1 MTGIEG
7 IKKNLNDYKRKYY
20 VNKLL
25 RGILVFATLLLSYY
39 LIIAAVEYAFRFDS
53 LGRTLLLFSFIVLL
67 IYVGYKWI
75 GDPLVRLLLPQ
86 KQLSDE
92 EAALQ
97 IGAHFPEISD
107 KLLNT
112 IQLQKSSKG
121 DSSLIMASIVQR
133 TSHMSVI
140 PFPKAIDLSKN
151 KVYLKYLA
159 IPVVVIALIALILPQ
174 LITEST
180 GRIIKFQTEFVP
192 KAPFTFQVEN
202 GSLTAFRNEDFVL
215 KVSTEGN
222 AQPNQAFAVIK
233 GRKIKLDPAGSG
245 KFTYNFQKIQ
255 QSTSFFL
262 EASGFASD
270 NYEVEVL
277 NRPNLRN
284 YNVLLDY
291 PAYTKRPND
300 NLSNSGNLNVPEGTN
315 VTWQF
320 GTLHTDGVD
329 ITFST
334 TEETLS
340 AESLDNQLFQIKK
353 KVLEDDFYE
362 IKLKNEYASNKENI
376 GFNITVLKDQLP
388 QITLEPFQDT
398 TMYNYIILGGSIS
411 DDYGISQL
419 QLKYKKLDEDN
430 FQSLNLAFA
439 SNQNSQSY
447 FHNWKLDSFALAEGE
462 GLEYYVQVWDNDG
475 VNGWKSA
482 KSGTYT
488 IKVPTRTEIKDQ
500 LEKESQ
506 AAENQIDKSVEKA
519 EELRKQLEEIDE
531 KLKSKKE
538 IDWQDEKLL
547 EELVNKREKLEEE
560 IKKLQEQNQQLSD
573 KNERFNEQ
581 SPQIKEKVE
590 KLQEL
595 MNELLDEETK
605 KLYEELKKLLEEKGN
620 IDEVQEMVD
629 KIDNKEE
636 NMEKELERALEL
648 FKRMKLDYKLEE
660 IVQDLDETIEKQKE
674 LAQETEEGKSES
686 DEAQAK
692 QEELKEQ
699 FEEIK
704 ESIEELEEI
713 NQTLEEPTPLEDT
726 DGEQSE
732 VEEKMDEAKENLEN
746 NKKKKASESQ
756 KGAAQKMDALKQK
769 MMNMQQ
775 SMEMTMMEENL
786 DHLRDILDNLV
797 KLSFDQEQ
805 IMNDFKRVNQSDPR
819 FIKLSQDQLQL
830 KDDAAVIEDSL
841 LALANRVFQIKS
853 FVTREVDAMN
863 DYMDESIDALKE
875 RNKPLAVSKE
885 QFTMT
890 SMNNLALL
898 LDDVMQQMQ
907 QAMADAKG
915 MGKGGKKGKK
925 QQMPGVSELQK
936 ELNQKIDDLK
946 KSGKSGRELSEDLAK
961 LAAEQEMIRQ
971 QLNEMNEM
979 MEENG
984 GKGAGGKLEQL
995 LKKMEETETD
1005 LVNKRLTEQM
1015 QRRQEDILTRLLKAE
1030 DSMRERELDDE
1041 REGKTAKEL
1050 AREVPP
1056 AYEEYIKAK
1065 EKEIELLKTIPL
1077 QLNPYYKKEV
1087 NEYFRRLG
1095 NQPQL

>member
-7 IKKNLNDYKRKYY
+7 IRQNLKEYKRKYY
-20 VNKLL
+20 VNRLL
-25 RGILVFATLLLSYY
+25 RGILIFLTLLLSYY
-39 LIIAAVEYAFRFDS
+39 LLITSAEYAFRFNS
-53 LGRTLLLFSFIVLL
+53 LGRSILLFSYLL
-67 IYVGYKWI
+67 LLLYVGYRWI
-75 GDPLVRLLLPQ
+75 ADPLMRLLLPQ
-86 KQLSDE
+86 KQISDE
-92 EAALQ
+92 EAARQ
-97 IGAHFPEISD
+97 IGEHFTEVSD

-112 IQLQKSSKG
+112 IQLQRSDA
-121 DSSLIMASIVQR
+121 DSPLIMASIAQR
-133 TSHMSVI
+133 TKYMSII

-151 KVYLKYLA
+151 KKYLKYLA
-159 IPVVVIALIALILPQ
+159 IPVVIMVFVALIVPQ

-180 GRIIKFQTEFVP
+180 GRIVKFQTEFIP
-192 KAPFTFQVEN
+192 EAPFKFIIEN
-202 GSLTAFRNEDFVL
+202 KELTAFRNEDFLLEVN
-215 KVSTEGN
+215 SEGS
-222 AQPNQAFAVIK
+222 ALPQQAFAVIK
-233 GRKIKLDPAGSG
+233 GRKIKLESSG
-245 KFTYNFQKIQ
+245 QGQFTYNFKKIQ
-255 QSTSFFL
+255 QDMHFFL
-262 EASGFASD
+262 ESSGFASPD
-270 NYEVEVL
+270 YEIKVL

-291 PAYTKRPND
+291 PNYTKKPMD
-300 NLSNSGNLNVPEGTN
+300 NLSNSGNITVPEGTK

-320 GTLHTDGVD
+320 GTLHTEEID
-329 ITFST
+329 ITFNSSG
-334 TEETLS
+334 ETQR
-340 AESLDNQLFQIKK
+340 AEAIDNQLFQIEKRI
-353 KVLEDDFYE
+353 LEDDFYE
-362 IKLKNEYASNKENI
+362 INLANDVAANKEQI
-376 GFNITVLKDQLP
+376 GFNISVIKDELP

-398 TMYNYIILGGSIS
+398 TMYNYIILGGTIS

-419 QLKYKKLDEDN
+419 QLKFKKLEDEN
-430 FQSLNLAFA
+430 FESLDLPFA
-439 SNQNSQSY
+439 YEQASQSY

-488 IKVPTRTEIKDQ
+488 IKVPTREEIKEQ
-500 LEKESQ
+500 LDKESQ
-506 AAENQIDKSVEKA
+506 SAENQIDKSVEKA
-519 EELRKQLEEIDE
+519 EELREQLEEIDE

-538 IDWQDEKLL
+538 LDWQDEKLL
-547 EELVNKREKLEEE
+547 EELVNKREQLEEE

-581 SPQIKEKVE
+581 SPQVKEKVE

-620 IDEVQEMVD
+620 IDEVQDMVD

-636 NMEKELERALEL
+636 NLEKELERALEL

-660 IVQDLDETIEKQKE
+660 IVQDLDETIEEQQQLAEETKE
-674 LAQETEEGKSES
+674 GDIESEES
-686 DEAQAK
+686 QAK
-692 QEELKEQ
+692 QEKLKEK

-704 ESIEELEEI
+704 ESIDELEEI
-713 NQTLEEPTPLEDT
+713 NQSLEDPSPMDDT
-726 DGEQSE
+726 NQEESE
-732 VEEKMDEAKENLEN
+732 VQEKMEDAEQNLQN

-756 KGAAQKMDALKQK
+756 SGAAQKMQALKQK

-805 IMNDFKRVNQSDPR
+805 IMNDFKKVNQSDPR
-819 FIKLSQDQLQL
+819 FVKLSQDQLQL

-925 QQMPGVSELQK
+925 QQMPGLSELQK

-946 KSGKSGRELSEDLAK
+946 KSGKSGRQLSEELAK

-971 QLNEMNEM
+971 QLDEMNEM
-979 MEENG
+979 MNQEG
-984 GKGAGGKLEQL
+984 GQKPGGSLEQL

-1030 DSMRERELDDE
+1030 DALRERELDDE
-1041 REGKTAKEL
+1041 REGKTATEL

-1095 NQPQL
+1095 NQPQQ